1 MMAAVP
7 DKISNRASFAAFAAL
22 MLISCQ
28 VRIGQRKSSNAV
40 KFSGHARRC
49 KSVFLHSFFLTESK
63 VLVFCLVQ
71 NASAFSLSINNPQ
84 ASRASA
90 SENFLKYHDPR
101 QSRQDYFRFKGAL
114 QGDSKRLAERG
125 LNFPEKRAWYTQRL
139 PLDKVGLEISPYFN
153 PLVLKSEHEVYYTDH
168 VSYHELIKK
177 AELQPDTGPDGVVP
191 IDFVWK
197 PGQSLKESAPS
208 GLRFDYAVSSNVV
221 EHTANTIKWVA
232 DILEVIKPGGVLLL
246 IAPHKNASID
256 QFRPKINVAD
266 LIDAWLRDIYIPS
279 PRQVFEYLS
288 HSFDM
293 GKPHKTLEASVR
305 SYYTDEKAM
314 EFAVIAATEN
324 TYLDVHTF
332 SYTPEEFVSAFR
344 KIADLGLLN
353 VDVSDPEIGF
363 GGVEFLVSFTK
374 KGEPDTKRYPYLDRV
389 ASYHE
394 KLRSCRQAS
403 EACLYKTA

>member
-1 MMAAVP
+1 M
-7 DKISNRASFAAFAAL
+7 
-22 MLISCQ
+22 
-28 VRIGQRKSSNAV
+28 
-40 KFSGHARRC
+40 
-49 KSVFLHSFFLTESK
+49 
-63 VLVFCLVQ
+63 Q
-71 NASAFSLSINNPQ
+71 NASITNPPQVSL
-84 ASRASA
+84 ASA
-90 SENFLKYHDPR
+90 RDNLQSYRDPR
-101 QSRQDYFRFKGAL
+101 QTRRGGFHLKSAL
-114 QGDSKRLAERG
+114 RGDSKRLAERG

-153 PLVLKSEHEVYYTDH
+153 PLIFKSEHENIYYTDY
-168 VSYHELIKK
+168 VSYPELIEK
-177 AELQPDTGPDGVVP
+177 AKLQPYAGPDDVVP

-221 EHTANTIKWVA
+221 EHTANTIKWVG

-293 GKPHKTLEASVR
+293 GKPHKTLETSVR

-324 TYLDVHTF
+324 TYLDTHTF

-363 GGVEFLVSFTK
+363 GGVEFLVYLTK
-374 KGEPDTKRYPYLDRV
+374 KGELDTKRYPYLDRV

-403 EACLYKTA
+403 EACVYKTA